1 VWFGRG
7 NSYLYIA
14 VPRSCRTKASWLF
27 VNHCSDHLKLEGLQ
41 RADGRAVTGDRL
53 RVTSEVVL
61 VSGVSNKEPVCACVR
76 QQHHSPVPAVS
87 VQLRGNGAVTGD
99 KTWSVLWHGAVTV
112 WRSAAACSP
121 AWVLPCG
128 PGSACCGSTQPALSC
143 SHRLGS
149 CTAGAA
155 QPVCLQKAFQKAVIV
170 LGCWASSA
178 V

>member
-1 VWFGRG
+1 MWFGRG

-76 QQHHSPVPAVS
+76 QQHHSPIPAVS

-99 KTWSVLWHGAVTV
+99 KTWSVLWHGAVTA
-112 WRSAAACSP
+112 WRGAAACSP

-128 PGSACCGSTQPALSC
+128 PGSACCGGTQPALS
-143 SHRLGS
+143 L
-149 CTAGAA
+149 
-155 QPVCLQKAFQKAVIV
+155 
-170 LGCWASSA
+170 
-178 V
+178 